1 MNYQEHFLS
10 QYSPATQRT
19 NGQVLREFADFI
31 GKPIEQGTQEDAV
44 FYQNRLI
51 SSCGKLTQKRK
62 LATLSAYYKYLVKRE
77 AIAKNPM
84 VAIRL
89 PKVDKA
95 ASIKWI
101 KGWEAEALLDSTT
114 GQERAIIACG
124 LSGLRVSE
132 IRDLNVS
139 QFEDSRLRNVIGKGG
154 RIRTVPLT
162 TQATEALEAWAQGR
176 PEGPLFSLKGGR
188 RITTRS
194 IQNIVSRA
202 SRKALGRHLHPHA
215 LRHTF
220 GTLGA
225 KADIPAL
232 KMMALMGHQDI
243 STTKLYVHL
252 DDDDL
257 LQEVRKLDTPK
268 TIKQRNHL
276 KLVHSKVG

>member
-10 QYSPATQRT
+10 QYTPATAKT
-19 NGQVLREFADFI
+19 NEQVLREATGFI
-31 GKPIEQGTQEDAV
+31 GKPLECASQEDV
-44 FYQNRLI
+44 IGYSTFI
-51 SSCGKLTQKRK
+51 SHARENTRRRK
-62 LATLSAYYKYLVKRE
+62 LATLSAYFKYLQKRDLIE
-77 AIAKNPM
+77 KNPM
-84 VAIRL
+84 LAIRL

-95 ASIKWI
+95 GTIRWI
-101 KGWEAEALLDSTT
+101 KGYEAESLLDSTT

-139 QFEDSRLRNVIGKGG
+139 QVDADRLRNVVGKGG

-162 TQATEALEAWAQGR
+162 TQAAEAIGGWALGR
-176 PEGPLFSLKGGR
+176 PDGPLFSLKDGR
-188 RITTRS
+188 RISTRS

-202 SRKALGRHLHPHA
+202 STKALGRHLNPHA

-232 KMMALMGHQDI
+232 KLATLMGHGDI
-243 STTKLYVHL
+243 ATAMLYIHFE
-252 DDDDL
+252 DEDL
-257 LQEVRKLDTPK
+257 LQEVRKLDTTK
-268 TIKQRNHL
+268 VLNQKRHL
-276 KLVHSKVG
+276 KLVHSKAG